1 MVKMNKENREVHTA
15 LAADLQAPLNTN
27 NEENLRLR
35 REYVN
40 EAIELVGYDPV
51 KIEQYLIKKHV
62 A

>member
-1 MVKMNKENREVHTA
+1 MVKINKANSEIHAA
-15 LAADLQAPLNTN
+15 LVGDLEDHQLTN
-27 NEENLRLR
+27 NEEILRLR

-40 EAIELVGYDPV
+40 EAIELVGYNPV